1 VGDHIGV
8 NMSGVG
14 GIVEGLNQVT
24 MLEGLVALKRSL
36 EEQRRHVTIIIG
48 LLGGET
54 DGEDQMVQM
63 TENLKEELDIEKQK
77 NLKLEMELEFIKI
90 VISGAFA
97 AASFP
102 N

>member
-1 VGDHIGV
+1 
-8 NMSGVG
+8 
-14 GIVEGLNQVT
+14 
-24 MLEGLVALKRSL
+24 
-36 EEQRRHVTIIIG
+36 
-48 LLGGET
+48 
-54 DGEDQMVQM
+54 
-63 TENLKEELDIEKQK
+63 LDIEKQK